1 MSDTIAGETGSK
13 LFPSQSSKLV
23 FVSYMLMFVAQVNT
37 VLSLDNT
44 DHVTSNTVLSLDNTD
59 HVT

>member
-1 MSDTIAGETGSK
+1 MSDTIAGEAGSK

-44 DHVTSNTVLSLDNTD
+44 DHVT
-59 HVT
+59 